1 MTTIDILEETYFSL
15 TANKVRTALTMLGI
29 VIGISSVIA
38 MVSIGQ
44 GAQASIESNI
54 SSMGSDLIIVQ
65 PGAPRTQG
73 AGVQGMRGEAKTL
86 TQDDANAIAK
96 ELSLVKA
103 VAPEISTRVQVTTKG
118 MNTNTTVD
126 GVTSTYPSVKNLQID
141 QGTFITDQNN
151 KSFSKV
157 AVLGPTVVTDLF
169 GTDAVPTD
177 AIGKTIRIKN
187 IEFKVIGVTT
197 VKGGSGFGSTDSMIF
212 IPLTTAGR
220 YFSGDQY
227 VTTINVQAID
237 SESMTDAQQQVT
249 DLLLARHHI
258 TDSTL
263 ADFQTQ
269 NLADLVSTVSS
280 VTGTFTTLLAAI
292 AGISLV
298 VGGIGIMNMMLTTVT
313 ERTKEIGL
321 RKSVGAKKKDISL
334 QFLAEAVMLTFSG
347 GVIGVALGWLISY
360 GISATGLLQT
370 SISLSSIL
378 LAFGVSAGIGIV
390 FGYYPA
396 RKAAA
401 MNPIDALRYE

>member
-29 VIGISSVIA
+29 IIGISSVIA

-44 GAQASIESNI
+44 GAQSSIESNI

-73 AGVQGMRGEAKTL
+73 AGVQGMRGDAKTL
-86 TQDDANAIAK
+86 TQEDSTAIGK

-103 VAPEISTRVQVTTKG
+103 VAPEISTRAQVTTKG

-126 GVTSTYPSVKNLQID
+126 GVTSAYPSVKNLQID
-141 QGTFITDQNN
+141 QGSFITDQNT

-157 AVLGPTVVTDLF
+157 AVIGPTVQTDLF
-169 GTDAVPTD
+169 DEGVNP
-177 AIGKTIRIKN
+177 IGKTIRIKN
-187 IEFKVIGVTT
+187 IEFKVIGITKA
-197 VKGGSGFGSTDSMIF
+197 KGGSGMGSSDDMIF

-237 SESMTDAQQQVT
+237 SQSMADAQQQVT
-249 DLLLARHHI
+249 DLLLTRHHI

-263 ADFQTQ
+263 ADFQTM

-280 VTGTFTTLLAAI
+280 VTGTFTMLLAAI

-321 RKSVGAKKKDISL
+321 RKSVGAKKKDISM

-347 GVIGVALGWLISY
+347 GIIGVALGWIIAY
-360 GISATGLLQT
+360 IISALGLLQT
-370 SISLSSIL
+370 TISLYSVL

-396 RKAAA
+396 RKAAS

>member
-29 VIGISSVIA
+29 IIGISSVIA

-44 GAQASIESNI
+44 GAQSSIESNI
-54 SSMGSDLIIVQ
+54 SSMGSDLIIIQ

-73 AGVQGMRGEAKTL
+73 AGVREMRGGAKSL
-86 TQDDANAIAK
+86 TQEDAAAIAK
-96 ELSLVKA
+96 EIPFVKA
-103 VAPEISTRVQVTTKG
+103 VAPEISTRAQVTAKG

-126 GVTSTYPSVKNLQID
+126 GVTSSYPAVKNLQID
-141 QGTFITDQNN
+141 QGSFITDQNT
-151 KSFSKV
+151 KSFAKV
-157 AVLGPTVVTDLF
+157 AVIGPTVQTDLF
-169 GTDAVPTD
+169 ADGVNPV
-177 AIGKTIRIKN
+177 GKTIRIKN
-187 IEFKVIGVTT
+187 IEFKVIGITKT
-197 VKGGSGFGSTDSMIF
+197 KGGSGFGNADDMIF

-227 VTTINVQAID
+227 VTTINVQAVD
-237 SESMTDAQQQVT
+237 SQSMAEVQQQVT

-258 TDSTL
+258 SDSTL
-263 ADFQTQ
+263 ADFNTM

-280 VTGTFTTLLAAI
+280 VTGTFTLLLAAI

-321 RKSVGAKKKDISL
+321 RKSVGAKKRDISM
-334 QFLAEAVMLTFSG
+334 QFLSEAVMLTFSG
-347 GVIGVALGWLISY
+347 GVIGVAFGWLIAF
-360 GISATGLLQT
+360 GISYFGILQT
-370 SISLSSIL
+370 SISLSSVL

-396 RKAAA
+396 IRAAA
-401 MNPIDALRYE
+401 LNPIDALRYE

>member
-1 MTTIDILEETYFSL
+1 MTTIDILEETYASL
-15 TANKVRTALTMLGI
+15 TANKVRTGLTMLGI
-29 VIGISSVIA
+29 IIGISSVIA

-73 AGVQGMRGEAKTL
+73 AGVQGARGNAKTL
-86 TQDDANAIAK
+86 TQDDATAIAK
-96 ELSLVKA
+96 NLTLVKA
-103 VAPEISTRVQVTTKG
+103 VAPEISTRAQVTTRG

-126 GVTSTYPSVKNLQID
+126 GVTSSYPAVKNLQVD
-141 QGTFITDQNN
+141 QGSFITDQNT

-157 AVLGPTVVTDLF
+157 AVIGPTVQTDLF
-169 GTDAVPTD
+169 GEGVSAL
-177 AIGKTIRIKN
+177 GKTIRIKS
-187 IEFKVIGVTT
+187 IEFKVIGITKL
-197 VKGGSGFGSTDSMIF
+197 KGGSGFGSTDEMIF

-237 SESMTDAQQQVT
+237 TASMKEAQQQVT
-249 DLLLARHHI
+249 DLLMTRHHI

-263 ADFQTQ
+263 ADFNTM

-280 VTGTFTTLLAAI
+280 VTGTFTLLLAAI

-347 GVIGVALGWLISY
+347 GVIGVALGWLIAY
-360 GISATGLLQT
+360 GISATGILQT
-370 SISLSSIL
+370 SISLSSVL
-378 LAFGVSAGIGIV
+378 LAFGVSAGIGIL

-396 RKAAA
+396 TRAAA
-401 MNPIDALRYE
+401 LNPIDALRYE

>member
-1 MTTIDILEETYFSL
+1 
-15 TANKVRTALTMLGI
+15 
-29 VIGISSVIA
+29 

-73 AGVQGMRGEAKTL
+73 AGVQGARGNAKTL
-86 TQDDANAIAK
+86 TQDDATAIAK
-96 ELSLVKA
+96 NLTLVKA
-103 VAPEISTRVQVTTKG
+103 VAPEISTRAQVTTRG

-126 GVTSTYPSVKNLQID
+126 GVTSSYPAVKNLQVD
-141 QGTFITDQNN
+141 QGSFITDQNT

-157 AVLGPTVVTDLF
+157 AVIGPTVQTDLF
-169 GTDAVPTD
+169 GEGVSAL
-177 AIGKTIRIKN
+177 GKTIRIKS
-187 IEFKVIGVTT
+187 IEFKVIGITKL
-197 VKGGSGFGSTDSMIF
+197 KGGSGFGSTDEMIF

-237 SESMTDAQQQVT
+237 TASMKEAQQQVT
-249 DLLLARHHI
+249 DLLMTRHHI

-263 ADFQTQ
+263 ADFNTM

-280 VTGTFTTLLAAI
+280 VTGTFTLLLAAI

-347 GVIGVALGWLISY
+347 GVIGVALGWLIAY
-360 GISATGLLQT
+360 GISATGILQT
-370 SISLSSIL
+370 SISLSSVL
-378 LAFGVSAGIGIV
+378 LAFGVSAGIGIL

-396 RKAAA
+396 TRAAA
-401 MNPIDALRYE
+401 LNPIDALRYE

>member
-1 MTTIDILEETYFSL
+1 MTTIDILEETYASL
-15 TANKVRTALTMLGI
+15 TANKVRTGLTMLGI
-29 VIGISSVIA
+29 IIGISSVIA

-73 AGVQGMRGEAKTL
+73 AGVQGARGNAKTL
-86 TQDDANAIAK
+86 TQDDATAIAK
-96 ELSLVKA
+96 NLTLVKA
-103 VAPEISTRVQVTTKG
+103 VAPEISTRAQVTTRG

-126 GVTSTYPSVKNLQID
+126 GVTSSYPAVKNLQVD
-141 QGTFITDQNN
+141 QGSFITDQNT

-157 AVLGPTVVTDLF
+157 AVIGQTVQTDLF
-169 GTDAVPTD
+169 GEGVSAL
-177 AIGKTIRIKN
+177 GKTIRIKS
-187 IEFKVIGVTT
+187 IEFKVIGITKL
-197 VKGGSGFGSTDSMIF
+197 KGGSGFGSTDEMIF

-237 SESMTDAQQQVT
+237 TASMKEAQQQVT
-249 DLLLARHHI
+249 DLLMTRHHI

-263 ADFQTQ
+263 ADFNTM

-280 VTGTFTTLLAAI
+280 VTGTFTLLLAAI

-347 GVIGVALGWLISY
+347 GVIGVALGWLIAY
-360 GISATGLLQT
+360 GISATGILQT
-370 SISLSSIL
+370 SISLSSVL
-378 LAFGVSAGIGIV
+378 LAFGVSAGIGIL

-396 RKAAA
+396 TRAAA
-401 MNPIDALRYE
+401 LNPIDALRYE